1 MSNFEHF
8 NFDCLKIFFK
18 EQEIDFFKNISI
30 GFSLLH
36 SYCSKTDSLR
46 QFIFKLSLKI
56 MRYASTELYSNS
68 LKYFED
74 FLTTAECKSN
84 AIQKDASLRKN
95 VALKCF
101 MFYNDKIDNVMQKI
115 LNAKCVSDVLESY
128 LDYIDLSSGKSIV
141 EIHKI
146 ESILSQFLSI
156 EPLIK
161 IKKFYSIWPY
171 FIYISHL
178 KQNNNE
184 IILNISKSL
193 KVFYNFPNFINA
205 LTCIKQLII
214 YLIDDQKNSVE
225 MLEFSDKA
233 IKLEQFLK
241 NKNSLTLN
249 TLGGLLFNDNR
260 LNALNNALELLK
272 TDGCKNIQKST
283 KHIIPILISSR
294 FEELFS
300 CDQSAMLLVH
310 ECNNIIRMEI
320 EINKNGKERDD
331 YKNVNENSLPKFL
344 DLTKSIIRFQSINTD
359 KTNDQSKEIKFE
371 DLKNYIESIFHATYW
386 FKEKPNPLNFCTYIT
401 SAVVSYLIC
410 ISKTYYSDVI
420 EEDDV
425 QISIPKTFD
434 SILDSLT
441 DKIKCFYN
449 DNIITEENSSLNK
462 EIKSIFGNSNKEIE
476 KLNNSLKSLENNYIG
491 KLKNTKRIN
500 DETSNSL
507 DKVEELARDYFYCLP
522 ILAKASSQWLNIF
535 DTFSDIIQTKI
546 EESKFQKIGKNIC
559 RSALSILHFSNA
571 FDHIYKLIAN
581 ISLYEAIPELQ
592 NIKDKL
598 DRLKID
604 DERIKDFLNKP
615 LIRSQLKK
623 ADEYADILDLNE
635 NLKEALSNKNSSI
648 NNDDLLKMS
657 QIDSIISFS
666 MENNRNFEFSEHLLI
681 NKVREGARNFMISD
695 KSEVKKT
702 NAKKSTI
709 KSENSNKGGE
719 KTKSEDINKK
729 TFDTK
734 NEKKKDEKPQKEKGK
749 DSQKDLDYTGIRK
762 RTDDILDLEESK
774 IAQIESNKRPEQ
786 WTYTMLKDS
795 KILMNVT
802 LEMVKSVMNTYH
814 DFIEKNNQIN
824 QIEWCIF
831 VDNSISV
838 KPKANSILQSLV
850 VLCEVLRRLE
860 CKFAVAKFG
869 DPKDREAL
877 LKGFDRPLNLALGE
891 QIIESLTFD
900 QGTVPASCLKNIC
913 QKLWPKEKKASYQY
927 HIVIA
932 ITDGIILQ
940 NDATTWREI
949 VENYQLE
956 LGFVFLNGP
965 LEKFGEIIKQLS
977 CRSIISNSKD
987 ANAALAFDCFDL
999 INDIFKNALEKQK
1012 DIIKKDQN
1020 SSIVIKCL
1028 IPSIVEKQKPLISI
1042 HDLKYNLGLD
1052 DAIKNGNFKPSSMF
1066 TTSSGSR
1073 KSIQAIINKD
1083 INNRIMIE
1091 PNDLTTLLTN
1101 LQDYY
1106 NQLEKDSELSTQ
1118 IETCLKSWTTAESI
1132 LNKEISDY
1140 EEVLEDVILPNN
1152 KFTRRKAD
1160 SKGSSL
1166 YLPGLIKA
1174 IASDFTYTKIF
1185 SNRNTGGCR
1194 NYSIVFIVDLSYS
1207 MHGQIQESTFLSLF
1221 CMITALVRMNIE
1233 NFSIILF
1240 AESVKIVKLESQCWD
1255 KVAIYTLLSNLL
1267 CDDQYG
1273 TADVAA
1279 LRTALNLFNFS
1290 ANSGPKK
1297 IFMFTDG
1304 FSSYPSALKSIINEI
1319 DERGIELVAISI
1331 GCDKFMV
1338 QNYYT
1343 RYIVCALPYSVH
1355 KALRALYEHDDMQ
1368 ESRQDLNWASIRGSL
1383 LKGEENDI
1391 SSILKN
1397 RENNEI
1403 FKKMISELVKEEE
1416 NRIADRKGLF
1426 MGEDTNCQLLMNI
1439 KNCKCKDCMKTI
1451 QLKITDIYYNKIAGY
1466 NDLDES
1472 DNKQVVRDQYGNLI
1486 GATYDLC
1493 PDYAFK
1499 GDNIAVL
1506 HFYTGEGFDFSLPKA
1521 ALEKKGFSLIIW
1533 RNSPPPIEEFKQVLD
1548 KSSQLWIVSTDS
1560 VLLKENYLY
1569 EIKLFFEKGK
1579 GLFIW
1584 G

>member
-1 MSNFEHF
+1 
-8 NFDCLKIFFK
+8 
-18 EQEIDFFKNISI
+18 
-30 GFSLLH
+30 
-36 SYCSKTDSLR
+36 
-46 QFIFKLSLKI
+46 
-56 MRYASTELYSNS
+56 
-68 LKYFED
+68 
-74 FLTTAECKSN
+74 
-84 AIQKDASLRKN
+84 
-95 VALKCF
+95 
-101 MFYNDKIDNVMQKI
+101 
-115 LNAKCVSDVLESY
+115 
-128 LDYIDLSSGKSIV
+128 
-141 EIHKI
+141 
-146 ESILSQFLSI
+146 
-156 EPLIK
+156 
-161 IKKFYSIWPY
+161 
-171 FIYISHL
+171 
-178 KQNNNE
+178 
-184 IILNISKSL
+184 
-193 KVFYNFPNFINA
+193 
-205 LTCIKQLII
+205 
-214 YLIDDQKNSVE
+214 
-225 MLEFSDKA
+225 
-233 IKLEQFLK
+233 
-241 NKNSLTLN
+241 
-249 TLGGLLFNDNR
+249 
-260 LNALNNALELLK
+260 
-272 TDGCKNIQKST
+272 
-283 KHIIPILISSR
+283 
-294 FEELFS
+294 
-300 CDQSAMLLVH
+300 
-310 ECNNIIRMEI
+310 MEN
-320 EINKNGKERDD
+320 EINKKGNECDY

-401 SAVVSYLIC
+401 SAIVSYLSC
-410 ISKTYYSDVI
+410 ISKTYYSDGI
-420 EEDDV
+420 KEDDV
-425 QISIPKTFD
+425 QISTPKNFD
-434 SILDSLT
+434 NILDSLN
-441 DKIKCFYN
+441 DKIKFFYN
-449 DNIITEENSSLNK
+449 DNIIIEENSSLNK
-462 EIKSIFGNSNKEIE
+462 EIKRTFGDSNRVKE
-476 KLNNSLKSLENNYIG
+476 KLNNSLKLLENNYIEN
-491 KLKNTKRIN
+491 LKKTERIK
-500 DETSNSL
+500 DETSYSL
-507 DKVEELARDYFYCLP
+507 EKVEELAKDYFYCLP

-535 DTFSDIIQTKI
+535 DTFSDIILTNI
-546 EESKFQKIGKNIC
+546 EEYNDFQLIGKKIC

-598 DRLKID
+598 DRLKKD
-604 DERIKDFLNKP
+604 DERIKEFLNKP
-615 LIRSQLKK
+615 LIRSQIKK
-623 ADEYADILDLNE
+623 GDEDADILDLNE
-635 NLKEALSNKNSSI
+635 NLIKTQSNKNSSI

-657 QIDSIISFS
+657 QIDSTSSFS
-666 MENNRNFEFSEHLLI
+666 MENDKNFEFSEHLLI
-681 NKVREGARNFMISD
+681 NKLKEGAKNFMITD
-695 KSEVKKT
+695 KSGVKKT
-702 NAKKSTI
+702 NAIKSTE
-709 KSENSNKGGE
+709 KSETSDKGE

-729 TFDTK
+729 SFDTK
-734 NEKKKDEKPQKEKGK
+734 NEKEKHEKPQQEKGK
-749 DSQKDLDYTGIRK
+749 DSQGDLDYTGIGK

-774 IAQIESNKRPEQ
+774 TAQIESNKRPEQ

-900 QGTVPASCLKNIC
+900 QGTVPASCLKNVC

-940 NDATTWREI
+940 NDATIWREI

-956 LGFVFLNGP
+956 LGFVFLNEP
-965 LEKFGEIIKQLS
+965 LDKFGEVIKQLN

-987 ANAALAFDCFDL
+987 ENAALVFDCFDL
-999 INDIFKNALEKQK
+999 INVFFKNALEKQK
-1012 DIIKKDQN
+1012 YIIKKDQN
-1020 SSIVIKCL
+1020 SSLVIKCL
-1028 IPSIVEKQKPLISI
+1028 IPSIIEKQKPLISI
-1042 HDLKYNLGLD
+1042 HNLKYNLGLD

-1073 KSIQAIINKD
+1073 KSIQAIVNKD
-1083 INNRIMIE
+1083 IDNRIMIE
-1091 PNDLTTLLTN
+1091 PGDLTTLLTN

-1106 NQLEKDSELSTQ
+1106 NQVEKDTELLTQ

-1132 LNKEISDY
+1132 LNKEISDN
-1140 EEVLEDVILPNN
+1140 EEVLEDIILPNN

-1185 SNRNTGGCR
+1185 SNKNTGGCR
-1194 NYSIVFIVDLSYS
+1194 NYNIVFIVDLSYS

-1221 CMITALVRMNIE
+1221 CMIAALVRMSIE

-1267 CDDQYG
+1267 CNDQYG

-1297 IFMFTDG
+1297 MFLFTDG
-1304 FSSYPSALKSIINEI
+1304 FSSYPNALKAIINEI

-1368 ESRQDLNWASIRGSL
+1368 ESRQDLNLASIRGSL
-1383 LKGEENDI
+1383 FKGEENDI

-1397 RENNEI
+1397 REKNQI
-1403 FKKMISELVKEEE
+1403 FKKMISELVEEEE
-1416 NRIADRKGLF
+1416 NRLADMKGLF
-1426 MGEDTNCQLLMNI
+1426 KGEDIKCQLLMNI

-1472 DNKQVVRDQYGNLI
+1472 DNKQVVRDRYGNLI

-1506 HFYTGEGFDFSLPKA
+1506 HLYTGEGFDFNLPKA

-1548 KSSQLWIVSTDS
+1548 KSSQLWIVSTQS
-1560 VLLKENYLY
+1560 VLLNADYLH
-1569 EIKLFFEKGK
+1569 EIKLFFEAGK
-1579 GLFIW
+1579 GVFIW
-1584 G
+1584 GDNEPFYADANYVAEHLFNGKMSGNVNGDKCVEIQKEPNKAGLRKNHLITTGIKKLYEGITIATIADNTDLEPLVYGSANNIVMAVYNKNGNRAIMDGGVSRLFCNWDTAGTARYVFNAATWLVNVERTKIGIFEKKY